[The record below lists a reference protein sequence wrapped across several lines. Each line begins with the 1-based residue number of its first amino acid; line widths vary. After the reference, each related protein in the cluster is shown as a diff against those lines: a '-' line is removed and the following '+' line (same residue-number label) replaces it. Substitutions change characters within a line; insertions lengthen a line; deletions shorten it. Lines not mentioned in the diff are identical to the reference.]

1 VVWCPKYRR
10 RVLVDAYVERLKQI
24 IAEVC
29 SEREATIEAYPW
41 NWLRS
46 TLKDKSVMRSAYKYR
61 LYPTKKQEQVLF
73 WTLARCREL
82 YNAALSEWKDA
93 YQPYERTQVLVNAE
107 TGQVTVATMAANRR
121 VRSVSYSEQKRD
133 LPEIK
138 DLREEYQTIHSQ
150 VLQDV
155 LLRLKRAFDGFFR
168 RLEQGQDPGF
178 PRFQGRNRYTSF
190 TYPQAGGFSLTH
202 DNRVCLSKIGSIKL
216 KLHRPMEGTPKTC
229 TIKYE
234 AGQWYAVFS
243 CEVAQDEPRPRVKS
257 EVGIDL
263 GIAHFAALSDG
274 TFIESP
280 RYYRR
285 TQKKL
290 EQLQK
295 TLSRKKRGSHRREKA
310 RKAVAKAH
318 RKIANQRRDFH
329 HKQAKKLIQEHQ
341 TIVFEELEIANVSKR
356 AKPKQDETGKY
367 LPNGAAAKSG
377 LNKSIL
383 DAGWG
388 QFQQIVMHKA
398 ACAGRT
404 VLKVSPRY
412 TSQVCSQCGAV
423 RKKSLE
429 ERWHSCECGCELDRD
444 TNAAINI
451 LRLGRSQRGDAPC
464 VEALAF

>member
-1 VVWCPKYRR
+1 M
-10 RVLVDAYVERLKQI
+10 
-24 IAEVC
+24 
-29 SEREATIEAYPW
+29 
-41 NWLRS
+41 NWSRS
-46 TLKDKSVMRSAYKYR
+46 TLRDKNVARKAFKYR
-61 LYPTKKQEQVLF
+61 LSPTKKQEQVLF

-82 YNAALSEWKDA
+82 YNAALSEYKDA
-93 YQPYERTQVLVNAE
+93 YKPSQRVSVLVNAE
-107 TGQVTVATMAANRR
+107 TNTVMATTMVTNRR
-121 VRSVSYSEQKRD
+121 VRAVSYYEQKRD
-133 LPEIK
+133 LVEIK
-138 DLREEYQTIHSQ
+138 DLREEYQAIHSQ

-168 RLEQGQDPGF
+168 RLVNGEDPGF
-178 PRFQGRNRYTSF
+178 PRFQGRNRYDSF

-202 DNRVCLSKIGSIKL
+202 DNRVCLSKIGSIKI

-234 AGQWYAVFS
+234 VGQWYAMFS
-243 CEVAQDEPRPRVKS
+243 CEVAQPEPLPVVAS

-263 GIAHFAALSDG
+263 GVSHFAALSDG

-280 RYYRR
+280 RYYR
-285 TQKKL
+285 KA
-290 EQLQK
+290 EK
-295 TLSRKKRGSHRREKA
+295 TLKRHQQALSRKKRGSHRRERA
-310 RKAVAKAH
+310 RKRVAKAH

-329 HKQAKKLIQEHQ
+329 HKQAKKLVQEHQ
-341 TIVFEELEIANVSKR
+341 TIVFEELEITNISKR
-356 AKPKQDETGKY
+356 AKPKQDENGTY

-388 QFQQIVMHKA
+388 QFQQIVSHKV
-398 ACAGRT
+398 ACAGRV
-404 VLKVSPRY
+404 VLKVSPKY

-423 RKKSLE
+423 RKKDLS

-451 LRLGRSQRGDAPC
+451 LRLGRSQRGDAPR
-464 VEALAF
+464 VEAPPF

>member
-1 VVWCPKYRR
+1 
-10 RVLVDAYVERLKQI
+10 
-24 IAEVC
+24 
-29 SEREATIEAYPW
+29 
-41 NWLRS
+41 
-46 TLKDKSVMRSAYKYR
+46 MRKAFRYR
-61 LYPTKKQEQVLF
+61 LYPTKKQEEVLF

-82 YNAALSEWKDA
+82 YNAALSEWKDG
-93 YQPYERTQVLVNAE
+93 YQLHERTQLQVNPE
-107 TGQVTVATMAANRR
+107 TGQVIAVTMVANQR
-121 VRSVSYSEQKRD
+121 VRTVSYYRQKRD

-138 DLREEYQTIHSQ
+138 DLREEYRDIYSQ

-168 RLEQGQDPGF
+168 RQASGENPGF
-178 PRFQGRNRYTSF
+178 PRFHGRNRYNSF
-190 TYPQAGGFSLTH
+190 TYPQAGGFSLTA
-202 DNRVCLSKIGSIKL
+202 DSRVCLAKIGSIKI
-216 KLHRPMEGTPKTC
+216 KLHRQMQGTPKTC

-243 CEVAQDEPRPRVKS
+243 CEVEQSEPLPPVES

-263 GIAHFAALSDG
+263 GITHFAALSDG

-280 RYYRR
+280 SYYRR
-285 TQKKL
+285 AQKKV
-290 EQLQK
+290 ERLQQA
-295 TLSRKKRGSHRREKA
+295 LSRKKRGSHRREKA
-310 RKAVAKAH
+310 RKAVARAH

-329 HKQAKKLIQEHQ
+329 HKQAKHLIKQHQ
-341 TIVFEELEIANVSKR
+341 TIVFEELEITNVSKR
-356 AKPKQDETGKY
+356 AKPKQDEHGTY

-388 QFQQIVMHKA
+388 QFQQIVTHKA

-404 VLKVSPRY
+404 VLFVNPRY
-412 TSQVCSQCGAV
+412 TSQVCSQCGTV
-423 RKKSLE
+423 RKKSLD

-451 LRLGRSQRGDAPC
+451 LRLGRRQRGATC
-464 VEALAF
+464 VEAPPF